1 MAAAALPGGQ
11 HEALLQ
17 RAALLVSPS
26 HAALAAGV
34 QMDARVI
41 LLCLLLAA
49 CSTPDVE
56 RSFRECIGMDRD
68 AIYTVAGDLKKV
80 ECRR

>member
-1 MAAAALPGGQ
+1 MAAATLQGSKSKTV
-11 HEALLQ
+11 LQ
-17 RAALLVSPS
+17 RSPLLVSQA
-26 HAALAAGV
+26 HAAVATGV
-34 QMDARVI
+34 PVDARVI

-68 AIYTVAGDLKKV
+68 AIYTVAGDLRKV

>member
-1 MAAAALPGGQ
+1 MLVPQADPEMAI
-11 HEALLQ
+11 
-17 RAALLVSPS
+17 
-26 HAALAAGV
+26 GV
-34 QMDARVI
+34 PMDARKVI
-41 LLCLLLAA
+41 LLVLLLAG